1 MDTNMLHQNFLKAVD
16 IINNLKNR
24 PTDNEL
30 LKLYGLFK
38 QANIGDNN
46 SPEPGYIDI
55 KGRLKWNSWSSNIGK
70 TKENAKNEYINYVM
84 ELFAKY
90 N

>member
-1 MDTNMLHQNFLKAVD
+1 MLHQNFLKAVD

-46 SPEPGYIDI
+46 GANDSASTVYVSTSGGSAYEDDF
-55 KGRLKWNSWSSNIGK
+55 IGK
-70 TKENAKNEYINYVM
+70 FLPVG
-84 ELFAKY
+84 
-90 N
+90 